1 MLIGIAGRPAAGKET
16 LTGFL
21 RDKGFIYNETS
32 KLLSRELQKQD
43 KKITRTNMQDLA
55 DSWREKDGV
64 GGVMKK
70 LLEIL
75 DLDKNNIIDSL
86 RNAGEAEFLK
96 NNVKDFVLIA
106 VDATIELR
114 FKRTLERGK
123 QSDPQTWE
131 EFVKVDER
139 DNFDKDNPMGQQ
151 TGRLIEIAD
160 FIIINDSYL
169 DKSMKQVE
177 EIWEKIKEKC

>member
-16 LTGFL
+16 LTQFL
-21 RDKGFIYNETS
+21 RDKGFTYNETS
-32 KLLSRELQKQD
+32 KLLIKELEKQG
-43 KKITRTNMQDLA
+43 KEITRTSMQDLA

-70 LLEIL
+70 FLEIL
-75 DLDKNNIIDSL
+75 DLNENHIIDSL

-96 NNVKDFVLIA
+96 QNVKDFVLIA
-106 VDATIELR
+106 VDAPRELR

-123 QSDPQTWE
+123 QSDPKTWE

-151 TGRLIEIAD
+151 TGKLIEIAD
-160 FIIINDSYL
+160 FIIMNDSDL
-169 DKSMKQVE
+169 DRSMKQIE
-177 EIWEKIKEKC
+177 EIWEKIKTKT